1 MAEPLNVPAAHA
13 EQPTGPVARR
23 AIHPNFWLEPEARHR
38 VTETAAASP
47 LATRMPAQNMSLDA
61 ALPLPLAE
69 CLGVMDD
76 KIEHLALMIFV
87 AAPMPGDAAGLCLRA
102 CKLCVQLWF
111 AAGPGSGLL
120 GVTKDQRGSLWSP
133 FRNTTRPDK
142 PP

>member
-47 LATRMPAQNMSLDA
+47 PATRMPAQNMSLDA

-76 KIEHLALMIFV
+76 KIEHLA
-87 AAPMPGDAAGLCLRA
+87 
-102 CKLCVQLWF
+102 
-111 AAGPGSGLL
+111 GLL
-120 GVTKDQRGSLWSP
+120 GGQPPIPPPPPHPTHTHMH
-133 FRNTTRPDK
+133 NTHTQHTLHCRSEHRI
-142 PP
+142 

>member
-47 LATRMPAQNMSLDA
+47 PATRMPAQNMSLDA

-76 KIEHLALMIFV
+76 KIEHLA
-87 AAPMPGDAAGLCLRA
+87 
-102 CKLCVQLWF
+102 
-111 AAGPGSGLL
+111 GLL
-120 GVTKDQRGSLWSP
+120 GGQPPIPPPTRHTHTCTTHTHSTHCTAGQNTASDSP
-133 FRNTTRPDK
+133 CRCRFFA
-142 PP
+142 PPIPLPR